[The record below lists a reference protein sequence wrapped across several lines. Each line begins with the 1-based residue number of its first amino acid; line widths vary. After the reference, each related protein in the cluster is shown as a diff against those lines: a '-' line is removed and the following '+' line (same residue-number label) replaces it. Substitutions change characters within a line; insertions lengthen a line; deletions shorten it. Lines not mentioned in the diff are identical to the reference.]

1 MSNNEDKPEDT
12 KQKIEQL
19 WNPAKQ
25 KMDKS
30 TQDMDKISM
39 NTEQASDLYIRKS
52 NDVLMRLEQLLWRHK

>member
-1 MSNNEDKPEDT
+1 MNNDDKSSDI
-12 KQKIEQL
+12 KQKVEQM

-30 TQDMDKISM
+30 THDMEKVST

-52 NDVLMRLEQLLWRHK
+52 NDVLIRLEQLLWRHK